1 MNRTTT
7 ILASV
12 VFTAFI
18 CTGFAAGQQ
27 SQSNSQNPED
37 AFSARQLIAWSGVQK
52 PQPAPQP
59 LPPRDTPVPQPDQP
73 SDQQATPPADPH
85 SEQTPSRSFTGKIV
99 KDGGE
104 YVLKGASHTYHLDQQ
119 EGLQKY
125 ANEEVRV
132 VGSLDPS
139 GELIRI
145 VKIELVSTD

>member
-12 VFTAFI
+12 VLTVFIYTAF
-18 CTGFAAGQQ
+18 AAAQE

-37 AFSARQLIAWSGVQK
+37 AFSTRPLIAWSGMQK

-104 YVLKGASHTYHLDQQ
+104 YVLKEASHTYHLDQQ

-125 ANEEVRV
+125 ENEKVRV

-145 VKIELVSTD
+145 VKIELVSAD